1 MPPLECKGTKTQC
14 NLCQKP
20 PIKRKN
26 FIFHRKSWSIQ
37 KNDVPLHRN
46 TGFSAVGSALRSGR
60 RGRAFES
67 PNPDCKQ
74 ERLPKGSLS
83 CLCLFAPGGCPEPVF
98 SFFERQVGW
107 AKGDKGSVSFVGG
120 TPPLF
125 YFPDIFLFTCAWSGC
140 LLAFH
145 LFTFSMISLG
155 SVGIAPL
162 CVHT

>member
-1 MPPLECKGTKTQC
+1 MPPLECKGTKTQR

-26 FIFHRKSWSIQ
+26 FIFYRKSWSIQ

-83 CLCLFAPGGCPEPVF
+83 CLCLLAPGAAQNPSFLFSKDKLVGLGVIKAAFLLCGERRSCFIFLIF
-98 SFFERQVGW
+98 SFSPVLGAVAFW
-107 AKGDKGSVSFVGG
+107 
-120 TPPLF
+120 
-125 YFPDIFLFTCAWSGC
+125 LFTY
-140 LLAFH
+140 LL
-145 LFTFSMISLG
+145 SL
-155 SVGIAPL
+155 
-162 CVHT
+162 

>member
-1 MPPLECKGTKTQC
+1 MMPPLECKGTKTQC

-74 ERLPKGSLS
+74 ERLPLGSLS
-83 CLCLFAPGGCPEPVF
+83 CLCLFALGAAQNPSFLF
-98 SFFERQVGW
+98 SKDKLVGLGMIKV
-107 AKGDKGSVSFVGG
+107 AFLLRG
-120 TPPLF
+120 TPLLF

-145 LFTFSMISLG
+145 LFAFPMISLG
-155 SVGIAPL
+155 SVGIASL
-162 CVHT
+162 